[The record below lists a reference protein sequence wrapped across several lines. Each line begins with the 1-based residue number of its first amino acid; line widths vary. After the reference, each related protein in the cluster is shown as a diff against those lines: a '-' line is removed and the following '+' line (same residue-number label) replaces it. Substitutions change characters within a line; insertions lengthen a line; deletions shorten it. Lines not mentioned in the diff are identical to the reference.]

1 MFIFSD
7 EKYIAV
13 NHCDKSQG
21 LISTNVFVICTCNYE
36 LIRIIFVSFYE
47 IVRSDLVSFGMSKVP
62 PPKPTDS
69 ELEILHVLWQ
79 HGPATVRAINDHLS
93 QRRQAEVG
101 YTTTLKILQLML
113 EKALVRRDDADRS
126 HVYRAAVREQ
136 ETQGLLLD
144 KFVDATFGGSALKL
158 VMQALGSRQTSADE
172 LAQIRRL
179 LNDIEIQNSTSNS
192 DDDDHA

>member
-1 MFIFSD
+1 MS
-7 EKYIAV
+7 EKPI
-13 NHCDKSQG
+13 
-21 LISTNVFVICTCNYE
+21 
-36 LIRIIFVSFYE
+36 
-47 IVRSDLVSFGMSKVP
+47 
-62 PPKPTDS
+62 PKPTDS
-69 ELEILHVLWQ
+69 ELEILQVLWQ
-79 HGPATVRAINDHLS
+79 HGPSTVRFVNDQLS
-93 QRRQAEVG
+93 QKREVG

-158 VMQALGSRQTSADE
+158 VMQALGSRPTSADE

-179 LNDIEIQNSTSNS
+179 LNDIEIQNSTPNS

>member
-1 MFIFSD
+1 
-7 EKYIAV
+7 
-13 NHCDKSQG
+13 
-21 LISTNVFVICTCNYE
+21 
-36 LIRIIFVSFYE
+36 
-47 IVRSDLVSFGMSKVP
+47 MSKAP

-179 LNDIEIQNSTSNS
+179 LNDIEIQNSTPNS